1 VTAAHGESEPQD
13 RSSDVDRRALNRGF
27 GDAMARAF
35 ELAVTPTIFGF
46 FGWLLD
52 RWLGTAPF
60 LMLGLGL
67 FTAVYVGWRMLQGY
81 DVAMQEHEAR
91 LSGARRTGVQ
101 PPKEVG
107 S

>member
-1 VTAAHGESEPQD
+1 
-13 RSSDVDRRALNRGF
+13 
-27 GDAMARAF
+27 MARAF

-46 FGWLLD
+46 FGFLLD

-60 LMLGLGL
+60 LMLFLGI
-67 FTAVYVGWRMLQGY
+67 FTAVYVAWRMLQGY

-91 LSGARRTGVQ
+91 LSGAHRTGTH

-107 S
+107 P

>member
-1 VTAAHGESEPQD
+1 VTAAHESEPQD
-13 RSSDVDRRALNRGF
+13 RPSDVDRRALNRGF

-81 DVAMQEHEAR
+81 DVAMREHEAR
-91 LSGARRTGVQ
+91 RRGAGRPAGR
-101 PPKEVG
+101 PPTELRP
-107 S
+107 